1 LEDSLIIKLSY
12 RRRTCGLRVAA
23 RESIHIRFTAMHAL
37 PSEKTDMHAV
47 TGFQERGGN
56 NQSLE
61 ILVRSYLSA
70 GPFAMTIVAIEYI

>member
-1 LEDSLIIKLSY
+1 
-12 RRRTCGLRVAA
+12 
-23 RESIHIRFTAMHAL
+23 MHAL

-70 GPFAMTIVAIEYI
+70 GPCAMTIVAIEYI